1 MAVNCSH
8 LYLPQTGIQSI
19 MLTFFQENVEVSI
32 LKRIFDTN

>member
-19 MLTFFQENVEVSI
+19 KLTFFQENVEVSI